1 MRKKLYK
8 IKGMDCPSCAM
19 VIETELEDLGVKA
32 NCSYQKETLAVEYD
46 PELVPEENILEEVK
60 NEGYNIS
67 PQD

>member
-1 MRKKLYK
+1 
-8 IKGMDCPSCAM
+8 MDCPSCAM

-46 PELVPEENILEEVK
+46 PELVPEENILEAVK

>member
-46 PELVPEENILEEVK
+46 PELVPEENILEAVK